1 MRRVPLLAC
10 FLAITVL
17 SCGTGAGPDPAPASG
32 PGWKTLEPGLDLGT
46 FTIPRGVSNGTA
58 QLVALRID
66 PAFWTLEVAGR
77 SVGKESKSATAG
89 EWCRKYGLTAA
100 VNAGMFATDY
110 VTHVGYLR
118 HRDRVLSGHRNA
130 YRSVA
135 AFDPRREDLPPFRL
149 FDLDAEGEVWTEIL
163 RDYRSAAQNLRL
175 IRRPGESVWGPRG
188 MDAWSEAALAEDDRG
203 RILFLFCRAPVTMH
217 HLNSQILALGIGVV
231 AAQHLE
237 GGPEAQIYV
246 RAGGVEVERF
256 GIFDTSDPE
265 ADKGNP
271 WPIPNV
277 LGIRRRE
284 IR

>member
-1 MRRVPLLAC
+1 
-10 FLAITVL
+10 
-17 SCGTGAGPDPAPASG
+17 
-32 PGWKTLEPGLDLGT
+32 
-46 FTIPRGVSNGTA
+46 
-58 QLVALRID
+58 
-66 PAFWTLEVAGR
+66 
-77 SVGKESKSATAG
+77 VGKESKGATAG
-89 EWCRKYGLTAA
+89 EWCRRYGLAA
-100 VNAGMFATDY
+100 AINAGMFATDY

-118 HRDRVLSGHRNA
+118 HRDRVLSGHRNS

-135 AFDPRREDLPPFRL
+135 AFDPRRAELPPFRI
-149 FDLDAEGEVWTEIL
+149 FDLDAEGEGWTEIL

-175 IRRPGESVWGPRG
+175 IRRPGESVWSPRG
-188 MDAWSEAALAEDDRG
+188 ADAWSEAALAEDDRG

-217 HLNSQILALGIGVV
+217 HLNRQILALGIGVV

-246 RAGGVEVERF
+246 RAGGVEFERF
-256 GIFDTSDPE
+256 GIFETSDPE
-265 ADKGNP
+265 TDAGNP